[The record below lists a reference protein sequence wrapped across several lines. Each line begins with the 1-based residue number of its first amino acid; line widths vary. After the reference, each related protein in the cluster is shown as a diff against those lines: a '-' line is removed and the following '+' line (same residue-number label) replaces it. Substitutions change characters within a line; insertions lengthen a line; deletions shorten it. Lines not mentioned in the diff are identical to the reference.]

1 MINPF
6 DYLYY
11 RIYKIWSWFDG
22 GGEPVK
28 HEAGLALLYGLNLL
42 TIYTALYKET
52 PKVES
57 MIIVAFLI
65 LAVILICYRPK
76 REKRIVAEFEKKS
89 EDFREIGNIIANAY
103 IIISICAFVLV
114 TKYVK

>member
-11 RIYKIWSWFDG
+11 RMYKIWFWLECGD
-22 GGEPVK
+22 EPVRYLF
-28 HEAGLALLYGLNLL
+28 GLVLLYGLNLL
-42 TIYTALYKET
+42 TIYIALYKDI
-52 PKVES
+52 PKLGS
-57 MIIVAFLI
+57 IYIAFFLI

-76 REKRIVAEFEKKS
+76 RGKRIVAEFEKKS
-89 EDFREIGNIIANAY
+89 EDYREIGNIIANAY

-114 TKYVK
+114 SKYSK